1 MDKTYLDRLILRKK
15 AIEEYPDITIQASP
29 VVSLALNELYTWLTG
44 TYLPTRFP
52 KAFTISSSEP
62 TLSNLA
68 TCEQIPLTPPCDSR
82 KALQLLGENMD
93 LDMLI
98 LLPSE
103 DGDGYRLQ
111 GYVVCAPSGFNSK
124 EKFGLKL
131 RDIHGPVPGYKE
143 KLEKSMD
150 RFFDRLEVG
159 KIVLRS
165 NVGALH
171 KAVIVLIRR

>member
-1 MDKTYLDRLILRKK
+1 MDKTYLDRIELRKQ
-15 AIEEYPDITIQASP
+15 AIKDHPEITIQASP
-29 VVSLALNELYTWLTG
+29 TVIPALNELYTWLTN

-52 KAFTISSSEP
+52 KDFTISTSAP
-62 TLSNLA
+62 VLLNHA
-68 TCEQIPLTPPCDSR
+68 TEQHMPLTPPSDPI
-82 KALQLLGENMD
+82 KAFQILGENID

-103 DGDGYRLQ
+103 DGDGYRMQ
-111 GYVVCAPSGFNSK
+111 GYEVCFPSGFNSK

-150 RFFDRLEVG
+150 RFFDKLEVG

-165 NVGALH
+165 NASDLPSY
-171 KAVIVLIRR
+171 IP